1 MAVDL
6 DLSFFVVVVETFYLS
21 LLSLSLSLQFCHG
34 CVLCRVRAKSERLK
48 VLVYENAPTAGRC
61 EWQREW

>member
-6 DLSFFVVVVETFYLS
+6 DLSFFVVVVETAYLS

-34 CVLCRVRAKSERLK
+34 YVLCRVRTKSERLK
-48 VLVYENAPTAGRC
+48 VLVV
-61 EWQREW
+61 